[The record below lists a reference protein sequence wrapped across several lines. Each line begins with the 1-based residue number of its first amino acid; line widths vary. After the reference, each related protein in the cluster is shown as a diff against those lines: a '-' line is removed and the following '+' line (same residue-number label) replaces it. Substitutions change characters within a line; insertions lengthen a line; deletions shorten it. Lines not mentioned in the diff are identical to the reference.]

1 MNKKKFDDEM
11 LSRATQK
18 KKAQDYIEERE
29 DTEEVVEEV

>member
-1 MNKKKFDDEM
+1 MTKCCQG
-11 LSRATQK
+11 LHK